1 MAWVKSDHVGVLKE
15 FPNLKEFLP
24 YLDELNKESP
34 RGKVLIS
41 TGYLEEMLKE
51 ILSGFL
57 MEDKIVDDLFDSGN
71 APLGTL
77 SARAKLAYTLGL
89 ISDVEFQD
97 IDLIRRIRND
107 FAHDMKASFAD
118 KSVRSRCGQLKHKAP
133 DEIGKVS
140 AEGQFTSAATGLLL
154 NLVNRAAYVSDARR
168 SYGNWTR

>member
-1 MAWVKSDHVGVLKE
+1 MKSDRDEVLKE
-15 FPNLKEFLP
+15 YPNLKDFLP

-57 MEDKIVDDLFDSGN
+57 LKDKVVDDLFDGGN
-71 APLGTL
+71 APLGTF
-77 SARAKLAYTLGL
+77 SSRSKLAYTLGL
-89 ISDVEFQD
+89 ISEAEFHD

-107 FAHDMKASFAD
+107 FAHDMKASFAND
-118 KSVRSRCGQLKHKAP
+118 TVKNRCSHLKHKVP
-133 DEIGKVS
+133 DDKGKVS

-154 NLVNRAAYVSDARR
+154 NLVNRAAYVSEHRR
-168 SYGNWTR
+168 TYGNWKK